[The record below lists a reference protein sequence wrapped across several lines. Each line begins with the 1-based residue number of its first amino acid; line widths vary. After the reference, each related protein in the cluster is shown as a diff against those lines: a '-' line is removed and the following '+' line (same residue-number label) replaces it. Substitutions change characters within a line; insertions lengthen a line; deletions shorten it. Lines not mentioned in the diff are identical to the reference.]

1 MKKLLIVLLA
11 CLIAFPLSACTS
23 GGNKVESAADEN
35 GDYHIAVSLPYT
47 GTNASYAKYIEMG
60 LKVALKNLEEDG
72 WLNGDGTGKLILD
85 YYDDKNDATEGA
97 TIAEKVVSST
107 EPYYLLEIGS
117 FASGV

>member
-85 YYDDKNDATEGA
+85 YYDDITLFDLDVDPLT
-97 TIAEKVVSST
+97 VS
-107 EPYYLLEIGS
+107 YYQMKTRIS
-117 FASGV
+117 MNCTP